1 MKYIFEV
8 SWEVCN
14 KVGGIYTV
22 VSTKAPEALKNY
34 GDGYIA
40 LGPDIGQNFDFE
52 ETNESFFDAIKAALN
67 KANIPCRFGRW
78 KIPGKPR
85 AILVGGFKER
95 FNIERLLFAYWN
107 EFGADSYEGGWD
119 YVEPVLFSTTCGEV
133 IEAICKTSLK
143 ENDHAVAHFHEWMC
157 GAGVLYLRK
166 NMPKV
171 GTVFTTHATM
181 LGRSM
186 AHHNP
191 FYYHEIEMG
200 SQVEDKAYRYGVKA
214 KHSMECM
221 TAKYSDCFTTVSEIT
236 ARECYMILGRDPDL
250 VVYNGMDVKEPFKF
264 DAKLKAEKRKYL
276 LKICESFFEQK
287 LPDNTQ
293 LWVSSGRYEFKNKG
307 YDLTI
312 DALSRMKAKLG
323 NDCPPIVMMFLV
335 AADNLRVNNYQLPKS
350 HDSELNEVAIS
361 PVYNKEHDAIVNS
374 CHHHGLD
381 RKDSAIKVMFS
392 TLYLDGQDGIFNM
405 RYEDILEA
413 CDLSLFPSFYEP
425 WGYTPLESAVVGI
438 PTITSDLS
446 GFGYWT
452 QINEETMDNL
462 IMVLPRRNKTFDEA
476 AEKLAKLMY
485 DFASKKQ
492 DMDILEKETNILRAQ
507 NDWSQ
512 IFPDY
517 KNAYDIALGKGYD
530 RELSIRSIHE
540 KNPFAGARCHIQP
553 GKPIL
558 RCFSLDV
565 SLPEK
570 IRKLNDLAYN
580 LWWCWDDEAQELFK
594 SLNPDLWE
602 YYDHN
607 PIRLLKSIPP
617 SDLENYQ
624 NDLAFVE
631 KLDKVYERFKNYMGD
646 TSIGSLI
653 DLSRPSIAYLSMEF
667 GLHESLPIYSGGL
680 GILAG
685 DHLKSAS
692 DMNLNMIGIGL
703 FYKNGYFVQEINHD
717 GYQVEHYPELDW
729 KNLPVNV
736 LLNQAGEAVKIPVDF
751 PEHVVWT
758 KVLVVRVGR
767 VPLFLFDTNLDEN
780 REEDRHISG
789 RLYVGDR
796 ETRLKQEIL
805 IGIAGVRLLKDVL
818 GLDPAVYHLNEGHC
832 AFITVELLRRYALQ
846 GYSFESA
853 VKAIQNHTIFTTHTP
868 VAAGNEAFAM
878 DQVRSILNR
887 VFDYMHMPIES
898 FMELGRNINNPS
910 EFSMTVLALRVSRKA
925 NSVSKLHEDVSRE
938 MWSNVFPS
946 DQRFFNFVTNGVHMP
961 TWLASRIKQLCK
973 HGDYLDFDKIH
984 QAPNELLWKLH
995 QEHKKDLISNL
1006 KDNIKRQYLRRGLG
1020 IEDIKRIIDGL
1031 DENVLTIGFARRF
1044 AEYKRASLLFR
1055 DPERLIKIL
1064 SNTDKPLVIVY
1075 GGKSH
1080 PANGVAKELIKEIYK
1095 YVLDERF
1102 IGKLLIIENYNM
1114 HTGRLLT
1121 GGVDVWL
1128 NNPIMRQEA
1137 CGTSGM
1143 KAAASGVLNL
1153 SLPDG
1158 WWAEGYRDDLGWK
1171 IEPAS
1176 TLEDYERMCDEE
1188 SDSLYKL
1195 LEQEVIP
1202 MYYAKN
1208 AEGYSEKWVE
1218 RMKVSIAETGRH
1230 FSANRML
1237 EDYNTR
1243 MYIPVIK
1250 RSLLT
1255 SESH

>member
-1 MKYIFEV
+1 
-8 SWEVCN
+8 
-14 KVGGIYTV
+14 
-22 VSTKAPEALKNY
+22 
-34 GDGYIA
+34 
-40 LGPDIGQNFDFE
+40 
-52 ETNESFFDAIKAALN
+52 
-67 KANIPCRFGRW
+67 
-78 KIPGKPR
+78 
-85 AILVGGFKER
+85 
-95 FNIERLLFAYWN
+95 
-107 EFGADSYEGGWD
+107 
-119 YVEPVLFSTTCGEV
+119 
-133 IEAICKTSLK
+133 
-143 ENDHAVAHFHEWMC
+143 
-157 GAGVLYLRK
+157 
-166 NMPKV
+166 
-171 GTVFTTHATM
+171 
-181 LGRSM
+181 
-186 AHHNP
+186 
-191 FYYHEIEMG
+191 
-200 SQVEDKAYRYGVKA
+200 
-214 KHSMECM
+214 
-221 TAKYSDCFTTVSEIT
+221 
-236 ARECYMILGRDPDL
+236 
-250 VVYNGMDVKEPFKF
+250 
-264 DAKLKAEKRKYL
+264 
-276 LKICESFFEQK
+276 
-287 LPDNTQ
+287 
-293 LWVSSGRYEFKNKG
+293 
-307 YDLTI
+307 
-312 DALSRMKAKLG
+312 
-323 NDCPPIVMMFLV
+323 
-335 AADNLRVNNYQLPKS
+335 
-350 HDSELNEVAIS
+350 
-361 PVYNKEHDAIVNS
+361 
-374 CHHHGLD
+374 
-381 RKDSAIKVMFS
+381 
-392 TLYLDGQDGIFNM
+392 
-405 RYEDILEA
+405 
-413 CDLSLFPSFYEP
+413 
-425 WGYTPLESAVVGI
+425 
-438 PTITSDLS
+438 
-446 GFGYWT
+446 
-452 QINEETMDNL
+452 
-462 IMVLPRRNKTFDEA
+462 
-476 AEKLAKLMY
+476 
-485 DFASKKQ
+485 
-492 DMDILEKETNILRAQ
+492 
-507 NDWSQ
+507 
-512 IFPDY
+512 
-517 KNAYDIALGKGYD
+517 
-530 RELSIRSIHE
+530 
-540 KNPFAGARCHIQP
+540 
-553 GKPIL
+553 
-558 RCFSLDV
+558 
-565 SLPEK
+565 
-570 IRKLNDLAYN
+570 
-580 LWWCWDDEAQELFK
+580 
-594 SLNPDLWE
+594 
-602 YYDHN
+602 
-607 PIRLLKSIPP
+607 
-617 SDLENYQ
+617 
-624 NDLAFVE
+624 
-631 KLDKVYERFKNYMGD
+631 
-646 TSIGSLI
+646 
-653 DLSRPSIAYLSMEF
+653 MEF

-1102 IGKLLIIENYNM
+1102 IGKLLIIENYNK
-1114 HTGRLLT
+1114 
-1121 GGVDVWL
+1121 
-1128 NNPIMRQEA
+1128 A